1 MVRSGDGPRDPAAAP
16 ARGEYQ
22 GTAADGAPL
31 FYAPDR
37 QAWRAWLEEHHAA
50 ARGVWLVYY
59 KKGSGRPRVAYADA
73 VEEAL
78 CAGWIDSRP
87 NALDEE
93 RSLQLFSPRKPGSPW
108 SRLNKRRVEELTAA
122 RLTRPSGLAVVEAAK
137 ADGSWSAYDA
147 IEDLIVPDD
156 LASALAA
163 DSRAQ
168 ANFDLFPPSSRKNI
182 LWWIASAKRPETR
195 AKRVAETVR
204 LAAENKRANHY
215 RP

>member
-1 MVRSGDGPRDPAAAP
+1 MVTPADLP
-16 ARGEYQ
+16 EPTVVEQGEDQ
-22 GTAADGAPL
+22 GVAADGLPL

-37 QAWRAWLEEHHAA
+37 QAWRAWLDEHHAT

-59 KKGSGRPRVAYADA
+59 KKGSGRPRVDYGDA

-87 NALDEE
+87 NALDAE
-93 RSLQLFSPRKPGSPW
+93 RSTQLFSPRKPRSPW
-108 SRLNKRRVEELTAA
+108 SRLNKRRVESLIAA
-122 RLTRPSGLAVVEAAK
+122 GLMRPAGLAVVEAAR

-147 IEDLIVPDD
+147 TEDLTVPDD

-163 DSRAQ
+163 DPAAH
-168 ANFDLFPPSSRKNI
+168 ANFDLFPPSSKKNI
-182 LWWIASAKRPETR
+182 LWWISSAKRPETR